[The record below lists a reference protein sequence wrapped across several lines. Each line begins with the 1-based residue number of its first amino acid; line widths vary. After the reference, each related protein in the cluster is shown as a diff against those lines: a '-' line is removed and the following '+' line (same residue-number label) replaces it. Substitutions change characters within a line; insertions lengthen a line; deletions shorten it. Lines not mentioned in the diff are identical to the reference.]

1 MFEYIS
7 VLTQMVT
14 GLGTLAVAAFLASQ
28 LRLQISDS
36 SESTRA
42 ELTNGISNWISLMIS
57 DAGFTNIYL
66 RAIEGK
72 APLTKDERHRFNAF
86 LVSGFLR
93 IQQLWENDNAN
104 SDVQTHVNIMFVTGP
119 GIMTWYQNMGR
130 FVLKQNFVEYVDR
143 EIEKNHF

>member
-7 VLTQMVT
+7 VITQMVT
-14 GLGTLAVAAFLASQ
+14 ALGTLAVAAFLATQ
-28 LRLQISDS
+28 LRLQMRDS
-36 SESTRA
+36 SEATRA
-42 ELTNGISNWISLMIS
+42 ELTNGLSNWISLMIS
-57 DAGFTNIYL
+57 DAEFTNIYL
-66 RAIEGK
+66 RAIEAK

-104 SDVQTHVNIMFVTGP
+104 SAVQTHVNIMFVTGP

-143 EIEKNHF
+143 EIGKNHF